1 MSTALPNV
9 VCQID
14 GTWYARRIVARVVAP
29 LSRRSVADECA
40 LNEMRW
46 HGASNDSVVVE
57 IGLPQAVGRSVS
69 RVPLVTRRYQY
80 FVLTFYLSI
89 MRC

>member
-14 GTWYARRIVARVVAP
+14 GTWCARQIVGRGAASP
-29 LSRRSVADECA
+29 SCRSVDDECA
-40 LNEMRW
+40 LSESRW
-46 HGASNDSVVVE
+46 RGTSNDSVVVK
-57 IGLPQAVGRSVS
+57 IGFPEVVDRSVS
-69 RVPLVTRRYQY
+69 RVPRVTRRCQY

-89 MRC
+89 IRC

>member
-14 GTWYARRIVARVVAP
+14 GTWCDRKIVARIAASP
-29 LSRRSVADECA
+29 SCRSVGDECA
-40 LNEMRW
+40 LNEIRW
-46 HGASNDSVVVE
+46 QGTSNHSVVVK
-57 IGLPQAVGRSVS
+57 IGLPEAVDRSVS
-69 RVPLVTRRYQY
+69 RVPRVPRRCQS

-89 MRC
+89 IRC

>member
-1 MSTALPNV
+1 V

-14 GTWYARRIVARVVAP
+14 GTWCARQIV
-29 LSRRSVADECA
+29 RRT
-40 LNEMRW
+40 
-46 HGASNDSVVVE
+46 SNDSLLE
-57 IGLPQAVGRSVS
+57 KIGLPQVVDRSLS
-69 RVPLVTRRYQY
+69 RVRRMTRRWQQ

>member
-14 GTWYARRIVARVVAP
+14 GTWCARRIVGRIAASP
-29 LSRRSVADECA
+29 SCRSVDDECA
-40 LNEMRW
+40 LNESRSR
-46 HGASNDSVVVE
+46 GTSNDSVAVK
-57 IGLPQAVGRSVS
+57 IGFPEVIDRSVS
-69 RVPLVTRRYQY
+69 TIPRVTQPRKQ

>member
-1 MSTALPNV
+1 MSTALSNV

-14 GTWYARRIVARVVAP
+14 GTWCARQIVGSIAASP
-29 LSRRSVADECA
+29 SCRSVDDECA
-40 LNEMRW
+40 LNKSRW
-46 HGASNDSVVVE
+46 WGTSNDSVVVKISFPE
-57 IGLPQAVGRSVS
+57 VVDRSES
-69 RVPLVTRRYQY
+69 TMPRVTQPCQQ